1 MQAVVLAAGRGQRLS
16 ASGQRLPKPL
26 VPLAGMPLMGHTLHA
41 LMEAGLDR
49 ALIVTGHD
57 ARSVRQ
63 GAQEWARLPV
73 AFAPNPRFR
82 QGASYSLA
90 AARPFCGADP
100 FLLVMCDHAF
110 SPQLIETLL
119 RSAAADPLGDTCR
132 VAADR
137 SLRAD
142 AYAAEATKLATDAA
156 GCVTAIGKALP
167 VWDALDAGAFLCSP
181 AVWEGVAAAPEDCGL
196 SDIFA
201 VLARERRLDAV
212 DVSGHFWYDID
223 TPADLC
229 EAERLLAEG
238 AVGPPAAPVRP

>member
-16 ASGQRLPKPL
+16 ASGPRLPKPL
-26 VPLAGMPLMGHTLHA
+26 VPLAGMPLVGHTLCA
-41 LMEAGLDR
+41 LAEAGLER
-49 ALIVTGHD
+49 ALIVTGHG

-63 GAQEWARLPV
+63 GAQEWSRLPV
-73 AFAPNPRFR
+73 AFASNPRFR

-90 AARPFCGADP
+90 AARPLCGAEP

-110 SPQLIETLL
+110 SPRLLKTLL
-119 RSAAADPLGDTCR
+119 RSAAADPLGNACR

-137 SLRAD
+137 SPRAD
-142 AYAAEATKLATDAA
+142 AYAAEATKLATDGA
-156 GCVTAIGKALP
+156 GRVTAIGKTLP

-181 AVWEGVAAAPEDCGL
+181 AVWEAVDAAPEDCGL

-223 TPADLC
+223 TAADLR
-229 EAERLLAEG
+229 EAERLFAEG
-238 AVGPPAAPVRP
+238 AAGPPVTPVRP